1 MVQDRDCVVGAWC
14 MGWLGEHIV
23 RQEARMIMEGLGGR
37 DNEVE
42 FISGALGCGWK
53 CLEAWCCD
61 ITPLWYEAS

>member
-1 MVQDRDCVVGAWC
+1 
-14 MGWLGEHIV
+14 
-23 RQEARMIMEGLGGR
+23 MIMEGLGGR

>member
-14 MGWLGEHIV
+14 MGWLGEDSKT
-23 RQEARMIMEGLGGR
+23 GGQN

-53 CLEAWCCD
+53 CLEAWSCD
-61 ITPLWYEAS
+61 VTPLWYEAS